1 MKLGLYLCNH
11 FPAEDSMAA
20 HLEGLVAQTRL
31 AREAGFASLWA
42 PNHFLTKPLQMIQ
55 AIPLL
60 ARMAPE
66 AEGMTIGPNVLI
78 LPMLNPMK
86 VAEEAASMDLLTGGA
101 VRPRGRARLP
111 GGGVRGGGGGP
122 RSERVSRLEE
132 GIEVIRRLWSEE
144 IVTHRGKHFT
154 IEEMGL
160 GLKPLQR
167 PGPPIMVAASVEP
180 AIRRAARIGD
190 AWLITSYPSGRILK
204 EQMGAYREALAAA
217 GKEMPADAP
226 IIRECYVSPNHG
238 AALEECRGPLAYK
251 YASYASWGQD
261 KFLPE
266 SERFDHPFEKF
277 VQDRF
282 IIGDPSYCREEILR
296 YRESLGVTHFI
307 MRVQWPGLEQ
317 EKVIRTIELLGREV
331 LPSLA

>member
-11 FPAEDSMAA
+11 FPAKDSMAA
-20 HLEGLVAQTRL
+20 RLDGLVEQTRL

-86 VAEEAASMDLLTGGA
+86 VAEEAVSMDLLTGGRF
-101 VRPRGRARLP
+101 VL
-111 GGGVRGGGGGP
+111 GVGLGYREGEFVAAGVP

-144 IVTHRGKHFT
+144 TVTHRGRHFT

-190 AWLITSYPSGRILK
+190 AWLITSYPSGQILK
-204 EQMGAYREALAAA
+204 GQMGAYREALAAA

-226 IIRECYVSPNHG
+226 IIRECYLSPNHG

-266 SERFDHPFEKF
+266 SERFDQPFEKF
-277 VQDRF
+277 VRDRF

>member
-11 FPAEDSMAA
+11 FSAEDSMAA
-20 HLEGLVAQTRL
+20 RLEGLVAQTRL

-42 PNHFLTKPLQMIQ
+42 PNHFLTNPLQMIQ

-86 VAEEAASMDLLTGGA
+86 VAEEAASMDLLTGGRF
-101 VRPRGRARLP
+101 VL
-111 GGGVRGGGGGP
+111 GVGLGYREGEFVAAGVA

-204 EQMGAYREALAAA
+204 GQMGAYREALAAA

-266 SERFDHPFEKF
+266 SERFDQPFEKF

-317 EKVIRTIELLGREV
+317 EKALRSIELLGREV
-331 LPSLA
+331 LPRLA